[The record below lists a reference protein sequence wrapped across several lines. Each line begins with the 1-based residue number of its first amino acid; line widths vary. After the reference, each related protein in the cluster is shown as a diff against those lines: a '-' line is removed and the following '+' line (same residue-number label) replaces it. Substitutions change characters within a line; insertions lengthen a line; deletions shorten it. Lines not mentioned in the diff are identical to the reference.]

1 MATRGRPTAE
11 KRKVGPVQLNIDTS
25 SITFLSAGEAE
36 QMTEHDSDRPR
47 LDKEGK
53 ALFVVR
59 LVALSGGQAEVLP
72 VRVAGE
78 APKVGQGT
86 PVRCVGLS
94 ATPWQ
99 MGERSG
105 ITYRAERI
113 EAVAP
118 ARVAP
123 GAQAS

>member
-1 MATRGRPTAE
+1 M
-11 KRKVGPVQLNIDTS
+11 QLNIATS
-25 SITFLSAGEAE
+25 TITFLAAGEAE
-36 QMTEHDSDRPR
+36 AMKEHDSDRPR
-47 LDKEGK
+47 LDKDGK

-86 PVRCVGLS
+86 PVRCIGLS
-94 ATPWQ
+94 ATPWT

-118 ARVAP
+118 TLVAP

>member
-1 MATRGRPTAE
+1 M
-11 KRKVGPVQLNIDTS
+11 QLDIDTTK
-25 SITFLSAGEAE
+25 ITFLSAGEAE

-47 LDKEGK
+47 LDKDGK

-59 LVALSGGQAEVLP
+59 LVALSNGQAEVLP

-78 APKVGQGT
+78 SPKVGQGT
-86 PVRCVGLS
+86 PVRCTGLT

-113 EAVAP
+113 EAVTP

>member
-1 MATRGRPTAE
+1 M
-11 KRKVGPVQLNIDTS
+11 QLDIDTS
-25 SITFLSAGEAE
+25 SITFLAAGEAE
-36 QMTEHDSDRPR
+36 QMKEHDSDRPR
-47 LDKEGK
+47 LDKDGN

-86 PVRCVGLS
+86 PVRCVGLT
-94 ATPWQ
+94 ATPWN
-99 MGERSG
+99 MNERSG

-118 ARVAP
+118 GRATP
-123 GAQAS
+123 GTQAS